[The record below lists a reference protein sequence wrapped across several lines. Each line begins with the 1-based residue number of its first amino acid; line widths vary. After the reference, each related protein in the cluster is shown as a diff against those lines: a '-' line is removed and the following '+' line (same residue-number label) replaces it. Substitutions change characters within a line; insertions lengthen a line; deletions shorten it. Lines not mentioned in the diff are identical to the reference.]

1 MTAGYAGTLLI
12 LLLPFL
18 LSLAGQPGTPKLLCL
33 VASMLALLLSL
44 DVYPAILP
52 WTVGMAIAVISL
64 RERFDRRRSI

>member
-52 WTVGMAIAVISL
+52 WTVGMAIALISL

>member
-33 VASMLALLLSL
+33 AASMLALLLSL

-52 WTVGMAIAVISL
+52 WTVGMAIALISL